1 MPLAVQWL
9 NFSNWPADVINK
21 EIVASVIIKQQ
32 SKKKRKILYIF
43 HEQPLNNG
51 YLPLTPLSEM
61 VSAPGRAPWRLIGL
75 FGTFPQDGLYR
86 FRVWQTKIC
95 HRLSQNIWIYFCKYC
110 ITLKV
115 MASSSIFFLLFLTG
129 ALFWI
134 DVFKNRL
141 SFFYI
146 EKNILSHH
154 CLVFVCY
161 LTFVLLPNLYS
172 FNVFI
177 SFRGAFYLQLSIF
190 ICEINR
196 NC

>member
-1 MPLAVQWL
+1 MGVCHHP
-9 NFSNWPADVINK
+9 PT
-21 EIVASVIIKQQ
+21 
-32 SKKKRKILYIF
+32 R
-43 HEQPLNNG
+43 
-51 YLPLTPLSEM
+51 LSEM

-115 MASSSIFFLLFLTG
+115 MASSSIFFLIFLTG

-161 LTFVLLPNLYS
+161 LTFVLLSNLCS

-177 SFRGAFYLQLSIF
+177 SFRGAFYFQLIIF